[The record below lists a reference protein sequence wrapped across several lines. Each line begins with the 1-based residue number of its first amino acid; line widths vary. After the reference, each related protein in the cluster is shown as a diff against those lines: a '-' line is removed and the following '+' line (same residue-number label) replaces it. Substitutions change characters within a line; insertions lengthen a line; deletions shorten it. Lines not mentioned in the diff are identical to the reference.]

1 MNLVTLLARCPLL
14 SNLPLRAVAD
24 LSRSVQQLEVPIGA
38 ALFHPGDPAQTVY
51 IVASG
56 RLALQS
62 KEGQLL
68 GHVEPAQFIGEAAVL
83 LPSTHTISCVAEQP
97 SLVLALSRA
106 DVDQLWE
113 ALPPVAALLEMALAS
128 WIMRDL
134 EQANR
139 GLLAACEFRLGE
151 VLHPG
156 LREMLMEGTFSA
168 P

>member
-1 MNLVTLLARCPLL
+1 MIMVVVI
-14 SNLPLRAVAD
+14 AVFA
-24 LSRSVQQLEVPIGA
+24 SIG
-38 ALFHPGDPAQTVY
+38 
-51 IVASG
+51 S
-56 RLALQS
+56 
-62 KEGQLL
+62 
-68 GHVEPAQFIGEAAVL
+68 
-83 LPSTHTISCVAEQP
+83 
-97 SLVLALSRA
+97 
-106 DVDQLWE
+106 
-113 ALPPVAALLEMALAS
+113 VAALLEMALAS